1 MDENSKRMLLK
12 QSQEQFH
19 TASKNWR
26 KQINNLHYQL
36 VNERNVETLEQGT
49 QILMKFMSE
58 LAEAQESLDKIL
70 ESEVE
75 KITLLDDTRQ

>member
-12 QSQEQFH
+12 QSQEEFH

-49 QILMKFMSE
+49 QILMKFMNE

-70 ESEVE
+70 S
-75 KITLLDDTRQ
+75 KKSKKSKK